1 MPNTFLI
8 LMEVIVILLFFVCL
22 RHAWRTGPETVLRLV
37 VGVAFGVLLELLTIR
52 QLHAY
57 KYGQFLIMISHVPL
71 AIGIG
76 WGVIIYSARLFSEAT
91 NIPVSLRPILD
102 GLLALSIDL
111 TMDTVA
117 IRLGMW
123 DWGQGLQYQYFGVPY
138 ANFWAWFWVVLL
150 FSAAMRLLTTYLRDF
165 WRWLA
170 PFGALF
176 LALVGLFGANAFIL
190 FVPHKYFELTVGFP
204 LFGTLLL
211 ILLQKPKLIGE
222 PPAAPAFWV
231 PFGFHAYFLAAG
243 LLSGVIFDSPNL
255 LVVNLSI
262 FLITLFLH
270 RSTYKE
276 IVQHIKAAFDR
287 VPI

>member
-1 MPNTFLI
+1 
-8 LMEVIVILLFFVCL
+8 
-22 RHAWRTGPETVLRLV
+22 
-37 VGVAFGVLLELLTIR
+37 
-52 QLHAY
+52 
-57 KYGQFLIMISHVPL
+57 
-71 AIGIG
+71 
-76 WGVIIYSARLFSEAT
+76 
-91 NIPVSLRPILD
+91 
-102 GLLALSIDL
+102 
-111 TMDTVA
+111 
-117 IRLGMW
+117 
-123 DWGQGLQYQYFGVPY
+123 
-138 ANFWAWFWVVLL
+138 
-150 FSAAMRLLTTYLRDF
+150 
-165 WRWLA
+165 
-170 PFGALF
+170 
-176 LALVGLFGANAFIL
+176 L
-190 FVPHKYFELTVGFP
+190 FVPHKYFELTVAFP

-287 VPI
+287 VSPASKNP